1 MPREVSSP
9 GLWRR
14 LCSTKLSSQAPSTT
28 FFHHMQ
34 SGLIPTVRN
43 GVMAVLAA
51 FLGAEWGGGRADPL
65 AFMTLGIASSVLLTS
80 D

>member
-51 FLGAEWGGGRADPL
+51 FLGAEWGGGQGRPPCIHDTGYCIQCSAY
-65 AFMTLGIASSVLLTS
+65 I
-80 D
+80 